1 MLTPNSVCLRLAG
14 LSKRQMRMCVRSP
27 DVTASA
33 LQGIQVAIHECQHQ
47 LRDQRWNCS
56 SLEGTGKFPNHNTIL
71 NRGKIPKQ
79 ANDGHSVPRGFWV
92 IVLDKDVE
100 VLSCCTSF
108 SVVVVV
114 YLLLLGFR
122 ESAFSLALL
131 AAGVAHSVA
140 SACSMGKLRGC
151 GCEAKRRQG
160 DDKIRLKLTQLQ
172 LQTLQKGG
180 VGFGMTQSLSSELNG
195 HHGDLPTNLRSSHPS
210 GLLKP
215 LPDELSSMQ
224 ETWEWGG
231 CSHDVRFG
239 DRFSRDWL
247 DSRGSPRDIHARMRI
262 HNNRVGRLVS
272 NTLIQSIPLT
282 KLLLVDMYH
291 QNQQGSSFS
300 PQIVVDNMKR
310 KCKCHGTSGSCQFK
324 TCWHVSPEFR
334 VVGSL
339 LKEKFLSA
347 ILVNSQ
353 NKNSGVFN
361 PRTGNGVSGS
371 TGGLHGGRRRS
382 LSRELVYFEKSP
394 DFCERDLSVDS
405 PGTQGRICNKTSYST
420 DSCGSLCCG
429 RGHNILKQT
438 RSERCNCRFHWCCYV
453 LCEECRLTEWV
464 NVCK

>member
-14 LSKRQMRMCVRSP
+14 LTKRQMRMCVRSP

-71 NRGKIPKQ
+71 NRGKNLKQ
-79 ANDGHSVPRGFWV
+79 TSDGQNLPRGIWV
-92 IVLDKDVE
+92 IVLDKDKVE
-100 VLSCCTSF
+100 LSRYPSF
-108 SVVVVV
+108 SVVVV

-272 NTLIQSIPLT
+272 NTLIQRT
-282 KLLLVDMYH
+282 VT
-291 QNQQGSSFS
+291 G
-300 PQIVVDNMKR
+300 IVS
-310 KCKCHGTSGSCQFK
+310 H
-324 TCWHVSPEFR
+324 WHVSTTFC
-334 VVGSL
+334 
-339 LKEKFLSA
+339 FL
-347 ILVNSQ
+347 
-353 NKNSGVFN
+353 
-361 PRTGNGVSGS
+361 
-371 TGGLHGGRRRS
+371 
-382 LSRELVYFEKSP
+382 
-394 DFCERDLSVDS
+394 
-405 PGTQGRICNKTSYST
+405 ST
-420 DSCGSLCCG
+420 DSGG
-429 RGHNILKQT
+429 QH
-438 RSERCNCRFHWCCYV
+438 
-453 LCEECRLTEWV
+453 EEEVQMSRHIRQLSV
-464 NVCK
+464 